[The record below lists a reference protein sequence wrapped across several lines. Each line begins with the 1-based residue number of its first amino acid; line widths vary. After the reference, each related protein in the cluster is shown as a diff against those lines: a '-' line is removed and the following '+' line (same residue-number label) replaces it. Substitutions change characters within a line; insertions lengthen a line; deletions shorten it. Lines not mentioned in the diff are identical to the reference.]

1 MRILT
6 RKKYFTLYNR
16 AIKDTLLYLEI
27 CFCQKR
33 EKYYVSNTLRTKN
46 ISNFATPLINEI
58 IIIHYKQIKRL
69 ANN

>member
-27 CFCQKR
+27 CFLQKE
-33 EKYYVSNTLRTKN
+33 EKYYVSNTLRTK
-46 ISNFATPLINEI
+46 ILVTLP
-58 IIIHYKQIKRL
+58 HP
-69 ANN
+69 